1 MQNEN
6 KNLDFNNQAFFI
18 GIDVHQ
24 KSWNVTII
32 SSERTIKTI
41 SMNPS
46 PKELYKYMANNFP
59 GGKYY
64 SVYEAGF
71 SGFWAHRELESL
83 GFNNI
88 VVSPTD
94 IPTSG
99 KEKLTKSD
107 IVDSRKLAREL
118 SNGSLKGIYIP
129 EQLIQELRSLVR
141 ARAQVVKN
149 LVRIKLQIKS
159 YLNFYGNKFPANY
172 EITNWSGKFIKHLR
186 SLSFNYDIGKE
197 QLDIYLDLFEEQR
210 SILLKIVK
218 SIKKYCTDYGFYDRI
233 LLLCSVPGIG
243 FINAVVLITE
253 IVDMKRFTNFDSLAS
268 YVGLVPSKR
277 SSSEKEYTLGLKVQC
292 KRKLREIL
300 VEASWVAIRQDPA
313 LVASYGRYVR
323 RMSKQEAIIRVA
335 KKLLSRIRYVWYT
348 QQKYEFSLK

>member
-24 KSWNVTII
+24 KNWNVTII
-32 SSERTIKTI
+32 SAEIKVKTI
-41 SMNPS
+41 PMNPS
-46 PKELYKYMANNFP
+46 PKELYQYMINHYP

-64 SVYEAGF
+64 SVYEAGY
-71 SGFWAHRELESL
+71 SGFWTHRELESL

-88 VVSPTD
+88 VVSPTE

-107 IVDSRKLAREL
+107 TVDSRKLAREL

-129 EQLIQELRSLVR
+129 DQLTQELRSLVR
-141 ARAQVVKN
+141 ARAQIVKN
-149 LVRIKLQIKS
+149 LVRLKLQIKS
-159 YLNFYGNKFPANY
+159 YLNFYGKKYPANY
-172 EITNWSGKFIKHLR
+172 EITNWSGKFITHLR
-186 SLSFNYDIGKE
+186 SLSFDYNIGKE

-210 SILLKIVK
+210 RVLLKVVK
-218 SIKKYCTDYGFYDRI
+218 SIKKYCTDYGFYEKI

-243 FINAVVLITE
+243 FINAVILITE
-253 IVDMKRFTNFDSLAS
+253 IIDIKRFTNFDSLAS

-292 KRKLREIL
+292 KRNLREIL
-300 VEASWVAIRQDPA
+300 IEGSWVAIRQDPA
-313 LVASYGRYVR
+313 LLSSYGKYVR
-323 RMSKQEAIIRVA
+323 RMSKQEAIIRIA
-335 KKLLSRIRYVWYT
+335 KILLSRIRYVWLN
-348 QQKYEFSLK
+348 QQTYQFSLK

>member
-1 MQNEN
+1 MQEQN
-6 KNLDFNNQAFFI
+6 KNLDFNNQVFFI
-18 GIDVHQ
+18 GIDVHL

-32 SSERTIKTI
+32 SLGTPIKTI

-46 PKELYKYMANNFP
+46 PKELNKYMVQNYP
-59 GGKYY
+59 GGRYY

-71 SGFWAHRELESL
+71 SGFWAHRELESF

-94 IPTSG
+94 IPTSN

-118 SNGSLKGIYIP
+118 SKGSLKGIYIP
-129 EQLIQELRSLVR
+129 DQLTQELRSLVR

-149 LVRIKLQIKS
+149 LVRLKLQIKS
-159 YLNFYGNKFPANY
+159 YLNFYGNKYPANF
-172 EITNWSGKFIKHLR
+172 EIPNWSGKFIKHLR
-186 SLSFNYDIGKE
+186 DLSFNYDIGRE
-197 QLDIYLDLFEEQR
+197 QLAIYLDLYEEQR
-210 SILLKIVK
+210 NILLKIVR
-218 SIKKYCTDYGFYDRI
+218 SIKKYCKDYGFYDSI

-253 IVDMKRFTNFDSLAS
+253 LIDMKRFADFDSLAS
-268 YVGLVPSKR
+268 YVGLVPAKR
-277 SSSEKEYTLGLKVQC
+277 SSSEKEYTLGLKMQC
-292 KRKLREIL
+292 KLKLREVL
-300 VEASWVAIRQDPA
+300 VESSWVAIRQDPS
-313 LVASYGRYVR
+313 LLASYGKYVR
-323 RMSKQEAIIRVA
+323 RMSKQEAIIRIA
-335 KKLLSRIRYVWYT
+335 KKLLSRIRYVWLT